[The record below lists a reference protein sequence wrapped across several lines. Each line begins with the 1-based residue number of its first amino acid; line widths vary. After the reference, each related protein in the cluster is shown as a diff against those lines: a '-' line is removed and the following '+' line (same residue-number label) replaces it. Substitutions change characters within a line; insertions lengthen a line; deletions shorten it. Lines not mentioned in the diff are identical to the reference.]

1 MKTVKLPPDAK
12 AAQVRFGV
20 EIETMIPVGSGVVV
34 GGYHSGRP
42 VLSGCAYGGTVYGR
56 RIEAPKFDGSPWRA
70 DRDGSIVADAGF
82 MPCEF
87 VSPVLYGNDGI
98 RALIQM
104 VRFIATIGGRVNASC
119 GLHVTVGIPSVIG
132 SSDHGEIAAFVEKL
146 VRIANHNAWAIY
158 AQTDGS
164 RHLNRYAAR
173 LPGETGE
180 LTARMKAQP
189 GEAAGIATQCG
200 RGMVNLNKA
209 FRGDQSA
216 VEFRAFSATLSEMLV
231 LHHVA
236 TALGVM
242 RRAHETKVF
251 GKFEKS
257 VKKNTARTA
266 PEALRRLWRLLGW
279 SDAADGREC
288 ALGLFGTLHA
298 EFFNYRR
305 DAMET
310 AERFERQHPFANL

>member
-1 MKTVKLPPDAK
+1 MKTVKLPPDTK

-20 EIETMIPVGSGVVV
+20 EIETMIPEGCGIAVGA
-34 GGYHSGRP
+34 YHSGRP
-42 VLSGCAYGGTVYGR
+42 VTSGLDSNGR
-56 RIEAPKFDGSPWRA
+56 RIEAPRFDRVGWRA
-70 DRDGSIVADAGF
+70 DRDGSIAADRGY

-87 VSPVLYGNDGI
+87 VSPILYGDDGI

-104 VRFIATIGGRVNASC
+104 VRFITAIGGKVNGSC

-132 SSDHGEIAAFVEKL
+132 STDNAEIAAFVEKL
-146 VRIANHNAWAIY
+146 VRVANHNAWAIY

-164 RHLNRYAAR
+164 RHLNRYASP

-189 GEAAGIATQCG
+189 GAADVIAPQCG
-200 RGMVNLNKA
+200 RGMVNLMKA
-209 FRGDQSA
+209 FRGEQSA

-251 GKFEKS
+251 GKFQKS

-279 SDAADGREC
+279 SDAADGRDC
-288 ALGLFGTLHA
+288 ALGLFGTLHG

-305 DAMET
+305 NALEA
-310 AERFERQHPFANL
+310 AERFETQHPFANL

>member
-34 GGYHSGRP
+34 GGYHSGHP
-42 VLSGCAYGGTVYGR
+42 VRQGYGVDGQG
-56 RIEAPKFDGSPWRA
+56 INAPTFDGSRWRA
-70 DRDGSIVADAGF
+70 DRDGSIVAEAGF

-87 VSPVLYGNDGI
+87 VSPILYGDDGI

-104 VRFIATIGGRVNASC
+104 VRFIVAIGGRVNASC

-132 SSDHGEIAAFVEKL
+132 SSDNAEIAAFVEKL
-146 VRIANHNAWAIY
+146 VRVANHNAWAIY

-164 RHLNRYAAR
+164 RHLNRYASR

-189 GEAAGIATQCG
+189 AEAAGIATQCG
-200 RGMVNLNKA
+200 RGMVNLLKA
-209 FRGDQSA
+209 FRGEQSA

-266 PEALRRLWRLLGW
+266 PDALRRLWRILGW
-279 SDAADGREC
+279 SDAVDGREC
-288 ALGLFGTLHA
+288 ALGLFGSLHG

-305 DAMET
+305 DAMQA
-310 AERFERQHPFANL
+310 AERFETQHPFANL